1 MSEIDCIITNY
12 PNSDRFLD
20 VNLFN
25 INTSGEH
32 LNKKSAY
39 GTGSCQYL
47 VFFVDKKTN
56 KEFLPSKTVDNGIYV
71 IETDEGMLPVFH
83 SDIFPIG

>member
-39 GTGSCQYL
+39 GTGSA
-47 VFFVDKKTN
+47 N
-56 KEFLPSKTVDNGIYV
+56 I
-71 IETDEGMLPVFH
+71 
-83 SDIFPIG
+83 